1 MYNDGSTE
9 QGSNEN
15 SRSMRAKRNDRGGLK
30 AAFGAILG
38 GALLAAG
45 WPALAGPAAS
55 SPDVEIK
62 KHSTGKE
69 AIVRQGEKEWFIHID
84 VDQDRTM
91 ILRTESEKGQE
102 INNQAEIIDRP
113 MSNSEV
119 DRLVSDFVS
128 GIKSTLKP

>member
-1 MYNDGSTE
+1 
-9 QGSNEN
+9 
-15 SRSMRAKRNDRGGLK
+15 MRAKRNDRGGFK
-30 AAFGAILG
+30 AAC
-38 GALLAAG
+38 GALMGAVLLAVG

-69 AIVRQGEKEWFIHID
+69 AIIRLGEKEWFIHID

-91 ILRTESEKGQE
+91 ILRTESDKGQE
-102 INNQAEIIDRP
+102 INNQAEIVDRP

-119 DRLVSDFVS
+119 DRLLIDLVN

>member
-1 MYNDGSTE
+1 
-9 QGSNEN
+9 
-15 SRSMRAKRNDRGGLK
+15 MRAKRNDRGGLK
-30 AAFGAILG
+30 WAFGAILG
-38 GALLAAG
+38 AVLFAGG

-69 AIVRQGEKEWFIHID
+69 AIIRQGEKEWFIHID

-91 ILRTESEKGQE
+91 ILRTESDKGQE
-102 INNQAEIIDRP
+102 LNNQAEIIDRP

-119 DRLVSDFVS
+119 DRLLSDFVS

>member
-1 MYNDGSTE
+1 MTTRSHDGETVRPRLRAAVF
-9 QGSNEN
+9 
-15 SRSMRAKRNDRGGLK
+15 SRIIASLCAVLS
-30 AAFGAILG
+30 FT
-38 GALLAAG
+38 LLMAWA
-45 WPALAGPAAS
+45 PAWAELTLA
-55 SPDVEIK
+55 SPEVEIK

-69 AIVRQGEKEWFIHID
+69 AFVRQGEKEWFIHID

-91 ILRTESEKGQE
+91 ILRTESDKGHE

-119 DRLVSDFVS
+119 DRLVGDFVS

>member
-1 MYNDGSTE
+1 MTMGNSHHKLHRWRFARFTVALGAVLGS
-9 QGSNEN
+9 
-15 SRSMRAKRNDRGGLK
+15 
-30 AAFGAILG
+30 
-38 GALLAAG
+38 ALLTAG
-45 WPALAGPAAS
+45 APTMADLALA
-55 SPDVEIK
+55 SPEVEIK

-91 ILRTESEKGQE
+91 ILRTESDKGKE
-102 INNQAEIIDRP
+102 ITNQAEIIDRP

-119 DRLVSDFVS
+119 DHLVNDFVS